1 MRHSKRSDPAPRGFL
16 RTTRRPRRSLALVLL
31 AAILLVATLP
41 PAAMAGPEP
50 ASLLATAYNTQRKL
64 ARSADGFLYASVTV
78 NESGVPRVRVVETAD
93 GRTWSLLPPPSV
105 TGNATDRS
113 TLAIDSLGR
122 LHLAWTE
129 REPAGTHLQV
139 FYSGFAGGAWT
150 PAVQL
155 SHSPGYAGFPSIAVD
170 SQDRVHIV
178 WYGFD
183 GSFYQIYYR
192 RLESSGWTAERA
204 LTNEAVDATNP
215 AIALGPLGAVH
226 IAWFRLQRSG
236 TNTEVA
242 YLRLEGDAI
251 AETRALSDPAVQ
263 ATDPSLLVNASG
275 GVHVA
280 WSGLVNGTDRLQ
292 HIRGPAPWSTVETF
306 TPATVGARHP
316 SLALDAAGRV
326 HAIWEGSDGRVY
338 HQAQDASAWS
348 TPEVLANIGTNT
360 YPSTRWSQDHNPLCG
375 PTAKIDIVWTHEDAG
390 VRNLS
395 YAAIAD
401 PSPSPCPVALPE
413 IPWGPIGLGAT
424 LAVLA
429 VGLAVFL
436 FRRRRRP
443 SIPQE

>member
-1 MRHSKRSDPAPRGFL
+1 MRRLRRSDPAPRGSPPA
-16 RTTRRPRRSLALVLL
+16 TRRLWHSLALVIL
-31 AAILLVATLP
+31 AASLLVATLP
-41 PAAMAGPEP
+41 PPSTAGPEP

-64 ARSADGFLYASVTV
+64 ARSADGLLHASVTV
-78 NESGVPRVRVVETAD
+78 NDSGVPRVRVAETGD
-93 GRTWSLLPPPSV
+93 GRTWSLLPPPSA
-105 TGNATDRS
+105 TGNPTDRS
-113 TLAIDSLGR
+113 TLAIDSRGG

-129 REPAGTHLQV
+129 LEPAGTHLQV
-139 FYSGFAGGAWT
+139 FYGRFADGAWT

-215 AIALGPLGAVH
+215 AIALGPLGTVH

-242 YLRLEGDAI
+242 YLRIEGDQI
-251 AETRALSDPAVQ
+251 AENRALSDPVVQ
-263 ATDPSLLVNASG
+263 ATDPSLLVDASG

-292 HIRGPAPWSTVETF
+292 HVRGPAAWSTPETF
-306 TPATVGARHP
+306 TPTTVGARHP
-316 SLALDAAGRV
+316 SLALDSTGRL
-326 HAIWEGSDGRVY
+326 HAIWEGSDGRIY
-338 HQAQDASAWS
+338 HQMQNASSWS
-348 TPEVLANIGTNT
+348 IPEGLANVGTNT

-375 PTAKIDIVWTHEDAG
+375 RAAGIDVVWTHEDSG

-401 PSPSPCPVALPE
+401 PTPPPCPVAVPA
-413 IPWGPIGLGAT
+413 IPWGAIGLGAT

-436 FRRRRRP
+436 FRRRRR
-443 SIPQE
+443 SANRPQ

>member
-1 MRHSKRSDPAPRGFL
+1 MPRGSP
-16 RTTRRPRRSLALVLL
+16 RTARRLWRSLGLVLL
-31 AAILLVATLP
+31 VAAGLLLATLP
-41 PAAMAGPEP
+41 PASTAGPEP
-50 ASLLATAYNTQRKL
+50 ASLLSTAYNTQRKL
-64 ARSADGFLYASVTV
+64 ARSTDGLLYASVTV
-78 NESGVPRVRVVETAD
+78 NDSGVPRARVVETGD
-93 GRTWSLLPPPSV
+93 GRMWSLLPPPSA

-113 TLAIDSLGR
+113 TLAIDSRGH

-150 PAVQL
+150 PALQL

-215 AIALGPLGAVH
+215 AIALGPLGTVH
-226 IAWFRLQRSG
+226 VAWFRLRRSG
-236 TNTEVA
+236 TTTEIA
-242 YLRLEGDAI
+242 YLRLEGDQI
-251 AETRALSDPAVQ
+251 AEMRALSDPVVQ

-280 WSGLVNGTDRLQ
+280 WSGLVNSVDRLQ
-292 HIRGPAPWSTVETF
+292 HIRGPAPWSTPETF
-306 TPATVGARHP
+306 SPATIGARHP
-316 SLALDAAGRV
+316 SLALDSAGRL
-326 HAIWEGSDGRVY
+326 HAIWEGFDGRIY
-338 HQAQDASAWS
+338 HQMQNASSWS
-348 TPEVLANIGTNT
+348 TPDGLANAGTNT
-360 YPSTRWSQDHNPLCG
+360 YPSARWSQDHNPLCG
-375 PTAKIDIVWTHEDAG
+375 PAATIDVVWTHEDAG

-401 PSPSPCPVALPE
+401 PSPLPCPVAVPE
-413 IPWGPIGLGAT
+413 IPWGAIGLGAT

-436 FRRRRRP
+436 FRRRRRQSNP
-443 SIPQE
+443 PE